1 MDNRLLTALLLLM
14 TAVWGCTFTVV
25 KDATTAYGVFSF
37 LAVRFSIGLLCL
49 SAFAWR
55 NFEKKSF
62 LAGLGIGI
70 PLAMG
75 YLLQTW
81 GLKYTTPTNSGLI
94 TSFLVIAA
102 PLFNRMLFG
111 VRTRPVLWAA
121 ICLTMAG
128 MLCLTGIGWSPL
140 ALGDSMTLGAAIAFG
155 LQIALLDRYA
165 KHFSA
170 LSVATGQTAAAAA
183 IFLVAWPLTE
193 PVCRP
198 NGGVWTA
205 ILLTGIVATA
215 GGFYV
220 PCCSAT
226 FWPAI
231 GSWAFRFSERFSCW
245 PPSCW
250 WKSCR
255 SSCRESARQISRKLR
270 PLYFLEK
277 KTFRRIRPPRIGGT
291 RRRAPR
297 SPYARLPAC
306 AALRQ

>member
-25 KDATTAYGVFSF
+25 KDAATAYGVFSF
-37 LAVRFSIGLLCL
+37 LAVRFSIGLLSL

-55 NFEKKSF
+55 NLEKKSL

-102 PLFNRMLFG
+102 PLFNRTLFG
-111 VRTRPVLWAA
+111 VRTRPILWAA
-121 ICLTMAG
+121 IGLTMAG

-165 KHFSA
+165 KHFCA

-193 PVCRP
+193 PVCWP
-198 NGGVWTA
+198 SGGVWTA

-220 PCCSAT
+220 QTLAQRKLPAVRFVVIVSLEAVFALLFGYVLAGDRLT
-226 FWPAI
+226 GIQIFGAILMLAAVVLVEIVPVVLPRKRAKDIKEASPAI
-231 GSWAFRFSERFSCW
+231 L
-245 PPSCW
+245 P
-250 WKSCR
+250 
-255 SSCRESARQISRKLR
+255 REENLSAD
-270 PLYFLEK
+270 
-277 KTFRRIRPPRIGGT
+277 
-291 RRRAPR
+291 
-297 SPYARLPAC
+297 
-306 AALRQ
+306 